1 MVYIWRNGRNIVAGV
16 VCDLGVAARAIH
28 NGKILLVKEARG
40 NYQNL
45 WGLPKGSVDEGESP
59 ESAVLRELTEETGV
73 SGTIVG
79 LSAVRSTMY
88 KEKPAVFLCYD
99 VNIESDQTSVTTDE
113 IDEIKWAE
121 LTELKDL
128 NWVSQTMHNLA
139 LDALS
144 GERMSLKSS
153 RPVTKSDSY
162 HVYSVNRQ
170 SKNIGQ

>member
-1 MVYIWRNGRNIVAGV
+1 MPGV

-28 NGKILLVKEARG
+28 DGKILLVKEARG

-73 SGTIVG
+73 SGSIVG

>member
-1 MVYIWRNGRNIVAGV
+1 MAGV

-28 NGKILLVKEARG
+28 KGKILLVKEARG

-59 ESAVLRELTEETGV
+59 ESAVLRELAEETGV

-79 LSAVRSTMY
+79 LSAVRSTLY

-99 VNIESDQTSVTTDE
+99 VNIDTDQTSVSTDE
-113 IDEIKWAE
+113 IDEIKWAD
-121 LTELKDL
+121 LAELKELD
-128 NWVSQTMHNLA
+128 WVSQTMHNLA
-139 LDALS
+139 LDGLS

-153 RPVTKSDSY
+153 RPITKSESY

-170 SKNIGQ
+170 SKNTGQ

>member
-1 MVYIWRNGRNIVAGV
+1 MAGV

-79 LSAVRSTMY
+79 LSAVRSTLY
-88 KEKPAVFLCYD
+88 KDKPAVFLCYD

-121 LTELKDL
+121 LTDLKEL

-153 RPVTKSDSY
+153 RPVTKSESY

>member
-1 MVYIWRNGRNIVAGV
+1 MPGV

-28 NGKILLVKEARG
+28 DGKILLVKEARG

-73 SGTIVG
+73 SGSIVG
-79 LSAVRSTMY
+79 VSAVRSTMY

-99 VNIESDQTSVTTDE
+99 VNIESNQTSISTDE
-113 IDEIKWAE
+113 IDEIKWAD

>member
-1 MVYIWRNGRNIVAGV
+1 MQ
-16 VCDLGVAARAIH
+16 
-28 NGKILLVKEARG
+28 GKPGPLETSCGFILLNFDSILLLQYPQG
-40 NYQNL
+40 H
-45 WGLPKGSVDEGESP
+45 WSFPKGHVEKGDADHHST
-59 ESAVLRELTEETGV
+59 ALRELTEETGV

>member
-1 MVYIWRNGRNIVAGV
+1 MAGV

-28 NGKILLVKEARG
+28 NWKLLLVKEARG

-121 LTELKDL
+121 RTELKDL
-128 NWVSQTMHNLA
+128 SWVSQTMHNLA